1 MFFKKRKKSL
11 RIGSCDFC
19 RCGSKFSKILI
30 FVQKLKFH
38 HQWQVP
44 VVMKTTTKQGKVVFP
59 EVVGSFCSFLRKCL
73 PNSQVWITWSLSV
86 FFFFFFKVKLASQE
100 KSDQF
105 ASQLICQSIL
115 LWENYCISLCN
126 WSALCV
132 FPLASYGVLVKKG
145 YTERARVNETDHFYC
160 FIKDTEK
167 RNWLVSLC
175 DCMVVKNAGLLLD
188 FSALLMVRRHQQFYP

>member
-1 MFFKKRKKSL
+1 MWKQVFQNSNFCSKTQISPSVTSAHSNENHNKTRKSCFPWSGRFILFIFKKMSP
-11 RIGSCDFC
+11 
-19 RCGSKFSKILI
+19 KFSSLNN
-30 FVQKLKFH
+30 LKF
-38 HQWQVP
+38 
-44 VVMKTTTKQGKVVFP
+44 
-59 EVVGSFCSFLRKCL
+59 VGL
-73 PNSQVWITWSLSV
+73 
-86 FFFFFFKVKLASQE
+86 FFFFFQVKLACQE
-100 KSDQF
+100 KSDKF
-105 ASQLICQSIL
+105 AAQLICQSIF

-167 RNWLVSLC
+167 RNWLVFLC